1 MWCYLFDEL
10 HLCLVSPGVW
20 SFSTPTSPSPPW
32 CLCTPPS
39 SLTNHTLCHITHWPI
54 RGPLSACPSCHS
66 QRLGIR
72 LETSLFSFF
81 FWLAAC
87 LIRLQFVLD
96 SPFVCLVCNL
106 LLSFVHVWWVSPQ
119 HSPHLGCFRAANHPS
134 TDIFFFHL
142 PNLFFCYTKCLTNQN
157 LVLLHQY
164 VGGHA
169 CSWRQTAGCV
179 CSWWQAD
186 SALVL
191 VSQID
196 FAIQKHYFRP
206 LAKLRNSFVAPF
218 TSSTADSSLQS
229 LSFTK
234 LWGRVK
240 LGDKTSAGSEKD

>member
-1 MWCYLFDEL
+1 MLFIWWTY
-10 HLCLVSPGVW
+10 LCLVSPGVW

-72 LETSLFSFF
+72 LETSLFSFLF
-81 FWLAAC
+81 GLLPVWSAFSLFWTPPLFALCVICCC
-87 LIRLQFVLD
+87 LLCTSD
-96 SPFVCLVCNL
+96 ESHH
-106 LLSFVHVWWVSPQ
+106 STVHILGVSELPTIPQ
-119 HSPHLGCFRAANHPS
+119 Q
-134 TDIFFFHL
+134 TYFFHL

-169 CSWRQTAGCV
+169 CSWWQTAGCV

-191 VSQID
+191 VSQIH

-206 LAKLRNSFVAPF
+206 LASYVILLLHPSLP
-218 TSSTADSSLQS
+218 SLQTVHS
-229 LSFTK
+229 KAFCSPNFEEE
-234 LWGRVK
+234 WN
-240 LGDKTSAGSEKD
+240 